1 MTDPEV
7 VNGEGRRAPVDRFI
21 PDSDVRERHEITVR
35 APAALVLEVA
45 RNFDPMSIPAVR
57 AIFAV
62 REKVMGAREE
72 RGNLP
77 KGLVPWT
84 LAMGWGVLAEEPDR
98 FFVAGASCQP
108 WKADVVFTP
117 IPSEQFA
124 SYVEP
129 DRVKIAWTLEAEP
142 LGPSRSRLA
151 SETRVIATDSAA
163 RERFRRYW
171 RFARFGI
178 VAIRWLLLPGV
189 RREAERRW
197 RSEKPAGR

>member
-1 MTDPEV
+1 M
-7 VNGEGRRAPVDRFI
+7 
-21 PDSDVRERHEITVR
+21 RERHEITVR
-35 APAALVLEVA
+35 APAALVLDVA
-45 RNFDPMSIPAVR
+45 RTFDPLSIPAVR

-62 REKVMGAREE
+62 RERVMGAREE
-72 RGNLP
+72 RGDLP
-77 KGLVPWT
+77 DGLVPWT

-98 FFVAGASCQP
+98 LFVAGASCQP

-117 IPSEQFA
+117 IPPEQFA
-124 SYVEP
+124 SHAEP

-142 LGPSRSRLA
+142 LGPAKSRLA
-151 SETRVIATDSAA
+151 SETRVIATDSTA